1 MAVSA
6 SAVEESTFIW
16 NPNLIA
22 LSSSGRACRRV
33 ARLVGGDGEARP
45 LAWVVAFAGAI
56 VTMHCHVLGSVLA
69 PAIVVPWILD
79 VRRREGPERRRLLVG
94 RRRRPRAAL
103 RQLRAAADP
112 RADRRTSPR
121 SERRSPSSRAAAS
134 RRRWRSRSGSSSSGF
149 ASWRGR

>member
-22 LSSSGRACRRV
+22 LSSSV
-33 ARLVGGDGEARP
+33 ALAGAWRGWSGGDGEARP
-45 LAWVVAFAGAI
+45 LAWIVAFAGTI

-79 VRRREGPERRRLLVG
+79 VRRRRAPDRRRLLVAG
-94 RRRRPRAAL
+94 GVGLAL
-103 RQLRAAADP
+103 LL
-112 RADRRTSPR
+112 
-121 SERRSPSSRAAAS
+121 AS
-134 RRRWRSRSGSSSSGF
+134 F
-149 ASWRGR
+149 VPLLIE